1 MKRWRSITAAGIVA
15 TSGAL
20 AFAQQRVAPLPPLRE
35 PGRYARPAA
44 YQADASTPPARLPSE
59 SLPPESPMPQPRSVE
74 PPRDAPSPPDA
85 PAPQAQLTLAD
96 AEAIALGNHPGL
108 ARASARVSAARGAWL
123 QAGLLPNPTAGYMGE
138 EMGDDDTAGMQGAFV
153 GQEIVTA
160 GKLRL
165 SRAVAAQ
172 EIRRAE
178 AELEAMRFRVTADV
192 QSAFYDALV
201 AQETIRMV
209 ADLVRIATDAVKTT
223 ETLFSQ
229 GEVSRVELLQ
239 ARIEANTT
247 QLLLDTTRNGH
258 AAAVRRLEAQL
269 GSVGPLGELA
279 GDPRAGLPQIAWD
292 EALGRLLAESPELAA
307 AQAMVD
313 KAGWAVDRARA
324 ERIPNVD
331 AQVAVLHNNAT
342 QQDVASVG
350 IGLPLPIFN
359 RNQGGIQAA
368 RAELSAANSNVVR
381 VEQDIKRRLA
391 GTYER
396 YDNARRRVDEYQHR
410 ILPDAK
416 EALDLVE
423 VGYRNGEF
431 GYLTL
436 LTTQRTYVETHLS
449 FLDALRELREAAAII
464 DAMLLDGSLEDR

>member
-20 AFAQQRVAPLPPLRE
+20 AFAQERVSPLPPLRE
-35 PGRYARPAA
+35 PGRHARPAA
-44 YQADASTPPARLPSE
+44 FQEDASTPPARLPAE
-59 SLPPESPMPQPRSVE
+59 SQT
-74 PPRDAPSPPDA
+74 PPDA
-85 PAPQAQLTLAD
+85 PPPNAPPARPPLLTLAD

-108 ARASARVSAARGAWL
+108 ARASSRVMAARGAWV

-165 SRAVAAQ
+165 NRAVAAQ
-172 EIRRAE
+172 DIRRAE
-178 AELEAMRFRVTADV
+178 AELEAMRYRVTADV
-192 QSAFYDALV
+192 QAAFYDGLV
-201 AQETIRMV
+201 AQETVRMV
-209 ADLVRIATDAVKTT
+209 SDLVRISTDSVKTT

-229 GEVSRVELLQ
+229 GELSRVELLQ

-247 QLLLDTTRNGH
+247 QLLLDTTRNRR
-258 AAAVRRLEAQL
+258 AAAMRRLEALL
-269 GSVGPLGELA
+269 GSESLGELA
-279 GDPRAGLPQIAWD
+279 GDPRAELPQIEWD
-292 EALGRLLAESPELAA
+292 EALGRLLAESPEIAA
-307 AQAMVD
+307 AQALVD
-313 KAGWAVDRARA
+313 KADWAVDRARA

-331 AQVAVLHNNAT
+331 AQVTVQHDNVT
-342 QQDVASVG
+342 QHDIASVE
-350 IGLPLPIFN
+350 IGLPLPIFD
-359 RNQGGIQAA
+359 RNQGGIQEAQ
-368 RAELSAANSNVVR
+368 AELSAANSNVVR
-381 VEQDIKRRLA
+381 IEQDIKRRFA
-391 GTYER
+391 GTFER
-396 YDNARRRVDEYQHR
+396 YDNARRRVSEYQSR

-416 EALDLVE
+416 ESLDLVG

-449 FLDALRELREAAAII
+449 FLDALKELRETAAMI
-464 DAMLLDGSLEDR
+464 DGMLLEGSLEDR